1 VHDLKRLIK
10 NKLHTSLKDYSE
22 EVIRLRK
29 GEDFLES
36 DTSIVDLFN
45 TRAEALEIIIIGE
58 KGIGMYKMVA
68 SEYSK
73 IFIPISDFLF
83 ACHH

>member
-1 VHDLKRLIK
+1 MQS
-10 NKLHTSLKDYSE
+10 SLKDYSE

-45 TRAEALEIIIIGE
+45 TRAEALKIIIIGE
-58 KGIGMYKMVA
+58 KGIGMYKMVT

-73 IFIPISDFLF
+73 IYIPISDFLF